1 MRMRRADID
10 QILSSDVFA
19 IVRQKIRRMGK
30 NAGGR
35 FAKSAPHLRRARNN
49 PWPRRA
55 TFRCRDWFESLGGGQ
70 KLLIVRNSPARNLP
84 LAARPDVGH
93 IGRTGDVAEWLKAAV
108 C

>member
-10 QILSSDVFA
+10 QILSGDVFA
-19 IVRQKIRRMGK
+19 TVGQKIRRMGK

-70 KLLIVRNSPARNLP
+70 KPLIVRNSAARNLP

-93 IGRTGDVAEWLKAAV
+93 IDPTGDVAEWLKAAV